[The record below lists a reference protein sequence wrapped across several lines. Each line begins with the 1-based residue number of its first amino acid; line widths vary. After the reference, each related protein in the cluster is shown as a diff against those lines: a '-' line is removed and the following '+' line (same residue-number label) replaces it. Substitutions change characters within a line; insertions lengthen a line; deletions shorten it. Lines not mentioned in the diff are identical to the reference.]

1 MKLSMQD
8 KRTRIKWH
16 SINKLSKQT
25 LVFLDDK
32 NTPSHNKQ
40 VNIHALELL
49 KIIVEELDS
58 YQKI

>member
-1 MKLSMQD
+1 MQE

-25 LVFLDDK
+25 LVFLDEK
-32 NTPSHNKQ
+32 NTLSHNKQ

-58 YQKI
+58 YQKN